1 MNVLIV
7 NGHPRRDSLSDA
19 FAQSYEER
27 AAEAGVIVKLLNV
40 RDLFFNPNVYIGT
53 GRYQFIEPDLQAA
66 KDLILWA
73 NHVVFIYPTWWGTI
87 PALLKGF
94 LDRVLTAGFAFEE
107 IEGGTGYAPLL
118 RGKTAQLITTMDT
131 PYFVYRWIYGSPGH
145 RAMRN
150 ATLQFCGFTMLPNL
164 NFGPVKSSTVS
175 QRQKWIEKVKTRAAE
190 LQQGAISQGRQLWL
204 KFLVWLKAIRLQFYP
219 MTFIAY
225 TLGAFAAKSSG
236 LPIDLSVF
244 WLGYAWLFAVEV
256 VTVLSNDYYDY
267 LTDKNNKYFSPFSG
281 GSRVLVDN
289 LLSFKEIKRGIIIFL
304 VISVLLLALLLYK
317 LGGASSAI
325 TICLIGLLL
334 AWGYTIPP
342 LKLVYRGL
350 GEITVGLT
358 HSFAVILCGFIF
370 QGGRITDS
378 YPWMLSLPLFLSIL
392 PSIIMAGIPD
402 FEADK
407 MVSKRTIAV
416 MLGKETAAK
425 MAIGFAWLAIVNVF
439 VIQLFVLPDRPFS
452 GLIWI
457 IIPHAVLITVLV
469 NKYLHKISSR
479 HRVDMLMVATLTY
492 LLWFGL
498 IPLLNLL

>member
-1 MNVLIV
+1 MNVLII

-19 FAQSYEER
+19 FAETYEK
-27 AAEAGVIVKLLNV
+27 EALSVGATVQRLNI
-40 RDLFFNPNVYIGT
+40 RDLSFNPNVIIGT
-53 GRYQFIEPDLQAA
+53 GRYQFTEPDLQRA
-66 KDLILWA
+66 KDFIIMA
-73 NHVVFIYPTWWGTI
+73 DHVVFIYPTWWGTI
-87 PALLKGF
+87 PAMLKGF
-94 LDRVLTAGFAFEE
+94 LDRAFTAGFAFEE

-164 NFGPVKSSTVS
+164 NFGPVKDSTVS
-175 QRQKWIEKVKTRAAE
+175 QRQKWIGKVKARAVE
-190 LQQGAISQGRQLWL
+190 LQQGAISQRRQLWL

-236 LPIDLSVF
+236 LPIDLAVF
-244 WLGYAWLFAVEV
+244 WLGYAWLFVVEI

-289 LLSFKEIKRGIIIFL
+289 LLSFKEIKRGIIVL
-304 VISVLLLALLLYK
+304 LAISILLLAFLLYK

-325 TICLIGLLL
+325 IICSIGLLL

-425 MAIGFAWLAIVNVF
+425 MAIAFAWLAIASVF
-439 VIQLFVLPDRPFS
+439 VIQLFIFPGIPFT
-452 GLIWI
+452 GLIWL

-469 NKYLHKISSR
+469 NKFLHKVSSQ
-479 HRVDMLMVATLTY
+479 HRVDLLMVATLTY

-498 IPLLNLL
+498 VPLLNLL